1 MKRKLYAILGLA
13 AMLVSN
19 ASITFAAA
27 AAAGSEFTA
36 AAGATVQ
43 YSVDSGTTYK
53 DLTKL
58 SNGVVLRVF
67 INTARTEYALST
79 KHNNAP
85 REYGTSSQDTKMFYH
100 DLATAATAMTTL
112 SASDSS
118 QVSAWTSM

>member
-1 MKRKLYAILGLA
+1 MNRKICAILGLA
-13 AMLVSN
+13 AMIVSN
-19 ASITFAAA
+19 ASITLAAA
-27 AAAGSEFTA
+27 TAAGSEFTA

-43 YSVDSGTTYK
+43 YSVDSGTTWK

-58 SNGVVLRVF
+58 SNGVVLRAF
-67 INTARTEYALST
+67 INAARTEYAVTT
-79 KHNNAP
+79 KHNSAP

-112 SASDSS
+112 TASDSS